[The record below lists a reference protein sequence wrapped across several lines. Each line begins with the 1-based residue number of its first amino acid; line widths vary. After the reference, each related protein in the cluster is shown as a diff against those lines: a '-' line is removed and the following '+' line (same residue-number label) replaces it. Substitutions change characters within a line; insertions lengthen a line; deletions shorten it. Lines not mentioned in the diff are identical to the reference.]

1 MMQAGLVI
9 EAKDEHG
16 KTKGFY
22 DRFRGRVMFPIRNIS
37 GVTVGYSGR
46 ILPSLATDTQGKY
59 VNTPET
65 PLYHK
70 SKILFGYDTAKKRM
84 AESKQVIVVEGQMD
98 LCMSY
103 QAGVHNT
110 VAVSG
115 TAFTDEHINLI
126 KRFCD
131 AVVLSFDSDSAGQ
144 NALRKTALLCLLGGL
159 DTYVV
164 GDIGT
169 KDPADLI
176 KEHPDAWVNA
186 LLEKRHV
193 IEYVTMRIIESE
205 GDERKQGQRIVAE
218 VLPFIRAVQSPIDRA
233 HFIRTVAEIA
243 SIDEEAIT
251 EELSRTVTQSQYPEE
266 VKSDKPTIPAMERI
280 TRELTAFIIYGSFEK
295 REEVK
300 GGKIDMHRF
309 PDEIIQE
316 EIFKIEEKMITDKE
330 KYLHDLL
337 RAYKRE
343 KHREELVALQ
353 NAIKKDG
360 ADVEGLLKQIHDH
373 VKKGY

>member
-1 MMQAGLVI
+1 
-9 EAKDEHG
+9 
-16 KTKGFY
+16 
-22 DRFRGRVMFPIRNIS
+22 
-37 GVTVGYSGR
+37 
-46 ILPSLATDTQGKY
+46 
-59 VNTPET
+59 
-65 PLYHK
+65 
-70 SKILFGYDTAKKRM
+70 
-84 AESKQVIVVEGQMD
+84 
-98 LCMSY
+98 
-103 QAGVHNT
+103 
-110 VAVSG
+110 
-115 TAFTDEHINLI
+115 
-126 KRFCD
+126 
-131 AVVLSFDSDSAGQ
+131 
-144 NALRKTALLCLLGGL
+144 
-159 DTYVV
+159 VV

-176 KEHPDAWVNA
+176 KEHPDTWVNA
-186 LLEKRHV
+186 LLEKHHV

-280 TRELTAFIIYGSFEK
+280 TRELTAFIIYGSFEGND
-295 REEVK
+295 EVQDT
-300 GGKIDMHRF
+300 KIDMHRF

-316 EIFKIEEKMITDKE
+316 EIFKIEEKMIADKE